1 VSKPATILIADDIA
15 GQRMVLDMLLSI
27 DGYEVH
33 MVEDGLAALD
43 FLKYHTPDLVILDVV
58 MPNLGGLEVCGRMKR
73 VSRLKDVPVIILTAH
88 RDDHVVAEAKYV
100 KADALIYKPL
110 EGKDLRL
117 KVRELLAN
125 RSLAVETA
133 AHDVAGELD

>member
-1 VSKPATILIADDIA
+1 MI
-15 GQRMVLDMLLSI
+15 LDMLLSI

-73 VSRLKDVPVIILTAH
+73 ISRLKDVPVIILTAH
-88 RDDHVVAEAKYV
+88 QDDHIKAEAKFV
-100 KADALIYKPL
+100 KADALVFKPL

-117 KVRELLAN
+117 RVRELLSL
-125 RSLAVETA
+125 RSRAVEA
-133 AHDVAGELD
+133 APGEMAEDLD